1 MNEKPSFPEVPS
13 PGILHEAAA
22 INGRMVGLCG
32 LSLFA
37 IVALALFVSG
47 ELRRW
52 LSPTASEPATARPP
66 IAHSTDT
73 VTLNPQQQKT
83 RSHYEAEQRERL
95 STYGWVD
102 QSKGKVHI
110 PIDRAME
117 ILVQKN
123 RRDK

>member
-1 MNEKPSFPEVPS
+1 MNEKPSLPAVPP
-13 PGILHEAAA
+13 PGPLHETVA

-32 LSLFA
+32 LSIFA
-37 IVALALFVSG
+37 IVTLALLVGG

-52 LSPTASEPATARPP
+52 LSPTASEPATAGQTITRS
-66 IAHSTDT
+66 ADAA
-73 VTLNPQQQKT
+73 TLNPQQQKT
-83 RSHYEAEQRERL
+83 RSHYENEQRERL

-102 QSKGKVHI
+102 QSKGTVHI

-123 RRDK
+123 RGDK